1 MDNNKMYEA
10 IVEVNTKGSL
20 QEQAKKLYDEEKL
33 YKKLIDTYNK
43 EIQEIDDD
51 ELLTDLYLM
60 RKKYKIRL
68 DHTKN
73 EMCYLNKRIIDTLD
87 VIEEYVDVDMFC
99 ELFEI
104 EEYNEE
110 DDYYG
115 NILSSTS
122 KIGHVCRTGLIY
134 NEKLVKEM
142 IEEDRTM

>member
-1 MDNNKMYEA
+1 MDNKLYKA

-20 QEQAKKLYDEEKL
+20 QEQAKKLYDKERL
-33 YKKLIDTYNK
+33 YKKLIATYNK

-68 DHTKN
+68 DHIKN

-104 EEYNEE
+104 EEYDEE

-122 KIGHVCRTGLIY
+122 KIGHVCRIGLIY

>member
-43 EIQEIDDD
+43 EMQEIDDD

-87 VIEEYVDVDMFC
+87 VIEKYVDVDMFC
-99 ELFEI
+99 KLFEI
-104 EEYNEE
+104 EEYDEE

-115 NILSSTS
+115 NILGSTS
-122 KIGHVCRTGLIY
+122 KIGYVCRTGLIY
-134 NEKLVKEM
+134 NEKLAKEI

>member
-10 IVEVNTKGSL
+10 IIEVNTKRSL
-20 QEQAKKLYDEEKL
+20 QEQGKKLYDEEKL

-43 EIQEIDDD
+43 EIQEIDD

-73 EMCYLNKRIIDTLD
+73 EMCYLSKRIIDTLD
-87 VIEEYVDVDMFC
+87 VIEEYVNVDMFC
-99 ELFEI
+99 KLFEI

>member
-1 MDNNKMYEA
+1 MDNNKLYKA

-20 QEQAKKLYDEEKL
+20 QKQAKKLYDKERL
-33 YKKLIDTYNK
+33 YKKIIATYNK

-68 DHTKN
+68 DHIKN

-99 ELFEI
+99 ELFEV
-104 EEYNEE
+104 EEYDEE
-110 DDYYG
+110 DDYYE
-115 NILSSTS
+115 NILGSTS
-122 KIGHVCRTGLIY
+122 KIGHVCRIGLIQ
-134 NEKLVKEM
+134 NEKIVKEM
-142 IEEDRTM
+142 IEEDRVM